1 MRTSNT
7 NTLELCLR
15 VVPFCLVRPPLF
27 FLKHTYID
35 YSVTLYSMPWIQS
48 PQTTRPHR
56 CVAQSSVE
64 P

>member
-1 MRTSNT
+1 M
-7 NTLELCLR
+7 EG
-15 VVPFCLVRPPLF
+15 VPLFVCVLFPFAWFAPPL

-35 YSVTLYSMPWIQS
+35 YSVTLYSMPWIQY